1 MAKGTSSSGP
11 VSKGWLFWMWALI
24 VAAVLAAAAALYVER
39 DALPQQGRTGEE
51 AALETVQS
59 VKQPKSSYDVIVVG
73 TDPEGVTAA
82 ISAARSGLS
91 TLLVDGRDRDILGGL
106 MTLGWLN
113 SIDMNYKPDQ
123 HGVFN
128 KGLFTEWFDRI
139 EGDSFDVVTAANAF
153 YDLVRK
159 EPNIDVLLKAQ
170 KMEPLVESSGAAR
183 TVTGVQLTLA
193 NGSQQTVHA
202 KSVIDATQDADIAA
216 AAGVPYTYGRE
227 DIGDKNAKMAV
238 TLVFRLKNVTPDVW
252 SAIQKRLK
260 DDKDPGTDAN
270 EVSAWGYGELYNYP
284 EFNKGKAKM
293 RGLNIG
299 RQNNNTALINALQI
313 FGIDG
318 SDPQS
323 RAEAVRIGQS
333 EAEHVVDYLKSHYAE
348 FAGVELDAT
357 APEPYVRETRHM
369 LGEYRLNIIDL
380 LENRDQW
387 DRIAIGSYEADI
399 QRIAPTDGGAV
410 VLNPQQYA
418 VPFRSLVPLEVDGL
432 LVVGRAASY
441 DSLAHGSARVIPTG
455 MAEGQSAGAAA
466 KLAQE
471 KNMTFRQLSASKA
484 DIAELQSRLNQMG
497 MELQP
502 FTVKPAPYMTHKSYE
517 GLKAAV
523 RLALATGGYKNEF
536 ALDDP
541 SNAKRMVNLAGGA
554 KKIKPAAFAGDPSAA
569 IAGMNAPDKAPLTLE
584 QACYTLTS
592 ALGAQVQA
600 GEAQS
605 ELMRRGLLTEATLQT
620 IANRQSLSNGDTY
633 MLIKDLQ
640 AGLTGTP

>member
-1 MAKGTSSSGP
+1 MAKANGNGGP
-11 VSKGWLFWMWALI
+11 ASKGWLFWMWALI
-24 VAAVLAAAAALYVER
+24 IAAVIAAATALYAER
-39 DALPQQGRTGEE
+39 DAQPQQAQAGEG

-59 VKQPKSSYDVIVVG
+59 VKQPKASYDVIVVG

-113 SIDMNYKPDQ
+113 SIDMNYRPDQ

-128 KGLFTEWFDRI
+128 KGLFTEWFNRI

-153 YDLVRK
+153 YDMVRK
-159 EPNIDVLLKAQ
+159 EPNIDILLKAQ
-170 KMEPLVESSGAAR
+170 AIEPLVDSGGAAR
-183 TVTGVQLTLA
+183 TVSGVKLTLA
-193 NGSQQTVHA
+193 DGAPMTVRA
-202 KSVIDATQDADIAA
+202 KSVIDATQDADLAA

-238 TLVFRLKNVTPDVW
+238 TLVFRLKNVTPEVW
-252 SAIQKRLK
+252 KGIQKRLK

-299 RQNNNTALINALQI
+299 RQNNDTALINALQI

-333 EAEHVVDYLKSHYAE
+333 EAEHVVAYLKSHYSE

-380 LENRDQW
+380 LEDRDQW

-471 KNMTFRQLSASKA
+471 KNMTFRQLAASKA

-502 FTVKPAPYMTHKSYE
+502 FTVKPAPYMMHKSYE
-517 GLKAAV
+517 GLKTAV
-523 RLALATGGYKNEF
+523 SLALATGGYKNEF
-536 ALDDP
+536 ALDDS

-554 KKIKPAAFAGDPSAA
+554 KKIKPEAFAGDPSAA
-569 IAGMNAPDKAPLTLE
+569 IAGMEAPDKTALTLQ

-592 ALGAQVQA
+592 ALGYKVQA
-600 GEAQS
+600 GEAQA
-605 ELMRRGLLTEATLQT
+605 ELARRGLLSEATLQT
-620 IANRQSLSNGDTY
+620 IADRQSLTNGDTY
-633 MLIKDLQ
+633 MLIRDLKI
-640 AGLTGTP
+640 GLTGQP